1 MKIFV
6 CNIFSSKIFARNQA
20 GAVLLEEN
28 KKFLDESLI
37 KNIAGELKHLE
48 TAFVKK

>member
-1 MKIFV
+1 MKVFV
-6 CNIFSSKIFARNQA
+6 CDVFSSKIFARNQA
-20 GAVLLEEN
+20 GVVLLEESEN
-28 KKFLDESLI
+28 FLDKTLM